1 MWLFR
6 RDIKEEEI
14 TFPDGEATDYKWVT
28 IDKFMKM
35 FNNKEIVPSVN
46 FGREDYEKALKM

>member
-14 TFPDGEATDYKWVT
+14 TFPDGESTEFKWVT
-28 IDKFMKM
+28 IDEFIEM
-35 FNNKEIVPSVN
+35 FNNNEIIPNIN